1 MLIAADR
8 FIHMPVMSLQ
18 TGSELARTSR
28 EIIDPRNLSIVAY
41 ELEGR
46 LLDQTPSLL
55 RVADVREIGPLG
67 MIIDSVD
74 ELVSVS
80 DVIEL
85 KKIYEINFSLNDKT
99 VIDEKKHKIGKVI
112 GYTITAGN
120 FLVQQLRI
128 RRPFLKSFGDTEL
141 LIHRSQI
148 VRVTDTHIVVKSATV
163 SHKIEN
169 RQQTAPAAHYENP
182 FRKPPRTQPESANK
196 R

>member
-46 LLDQTPSLL
+46 LLDQNPSLL

-67 MIIDSVD
+67 
-74 ELVSVS
+74 
-80 DVIEL
+80 IEL

-112 GYTITAGN
+112 GYTITAGD
-120 FLVQQLRI
+120 FLIQQLRI

-148 VRVTDTHIVVKSATV
+148 IKVTDTQIVVKSATV
-163 SHKIEN
+163 SHKIEK
-169 RQQTAPAAHYENP
+169 RQQAAPATRYENP
-182 FRKPPRTQPESANK
+182 FRKQPRTQPESTD
-196 R
+196 RR

>member
-1 MLIAADR
+1 
-8 FIHMPVMSLQ
+8 MPVMSLQ

-46 LLDQTPSLL
+46 LLDQNPSLL

-112 GYTITAGN
+112 GYTITAGD
-120 FLVQQLRI
+120 FLIQQLRI
-128 RRPFLKSFGDTEL
+128 RRPFLKS
-141 LIHRSQI
+141 
-148 VRVTDTHIVVKSATV
+148 
-163 SHKIEN
+163 
-169 RQQTAPAAHYENP
+169 
-182 FRKPPRTQPESANK
+182 
-196 R
+196 

>member
-1 MLIAADR
+1 MLVAADR

-46 LLDQTPSLL
+46 LLDQNPSLL

-112 GYTITAGN
+112 GYTITAGD
-120 FLVQQLRI
+120 FLIQQLRI
-128 RRPFLKSFGDTEL
+128 QRPFLQSFGDTEL

-148 VRVTDTHIVVKSATV
+148 VKVTDTQIVVKSATV
-163 SHKIEN
+163 SHKIEK
-169 RQQTAPAAHYENP
+169 RQQAAPATRYENP
-182 FRKPPRTQPESANK
+182 FRKQPRTQPESTD
-196 R
+196 RR

>member
-41 ELEGR
+41 ELEGK
-46 LLDQTPSLL
+46 LLDQNPSLL

-85 KKIYEINFSLNDKT
+85 KKIYEINFSLNDKI

-120 FLVQQLRI
+120 FLVQQLCI
-128 RRPFLKSFGDTEL
+128 RRPFLKSFGDIL
-141 LIHRSQI
+141 
-148 VRVTDTHIVVKSATV
+148 
-163 SHKIEN
+163 
-169 RQQTAPAAHYENP
+169 
-182 FRKPPRTQPESANK
+182 
-196 R
+196 